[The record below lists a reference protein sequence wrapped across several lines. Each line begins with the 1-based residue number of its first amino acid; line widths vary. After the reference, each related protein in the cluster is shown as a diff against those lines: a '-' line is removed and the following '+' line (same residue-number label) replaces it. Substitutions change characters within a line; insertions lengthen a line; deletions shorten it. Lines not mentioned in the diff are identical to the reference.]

1 MAPNTTFDPLRKVI
15 IDLDVG
21 TDDAWA
27 LLLLLKCEKKFNMKV
42 EAITCT
48 HGNTDV
54 HNVALNVLR
63 ILSAVGRLDVPV
75 YKGANE
81 SLITPAPAKP
91 EHFHGIDGFG
101 DLNFETPDEK
111 LIRTEHAVNEL
122 YRRIL
127 EDSENVSLIFVGP
140 LTNLALCL
148 KMYPEVRNKIKD
160 LYIMGGNRHGVG
172 NTTRA
177 AEFNFWA
184 DPEAAHIVFNNVQCP
199 ITLFPW
205 ESCVSEHKTLSMDW
219 RMGVLGKTSNKAVQ
233 MLNEVES
240 KCYSEWMMWMPCD
253 AFVAA
258 AFVQPDIV
266 IHAENFHVDIELAG
280 TLTRGQMVLDHLKH
294 NKENSRIIDKINC
307 ELFKLLMLYA
317 ADHGVENEL

>member
-1 MAPNTTFDPLRKVI
+1 MSRNTSLDPVRKVI
-15 IDLDVG
+15 IDVDVG

-27 LLLLLKCEKKFNMKV
+27 LLLLLKCEKKFNIKV

-63 ILSAVGRLDVPV
+63 ILGAVDRLDVPV

-81 SLITPAPAKP
+81 SLITPAPAKK
-91 EHFHGIDGFG
+91 EHFHGMDGFG
-101 DLNFETPDEK
+101 DLNFEIPDEK
-111 LIRTEHAVNEL
+111 LIKTEHAVNEL

-127 EDSENVSLIFVGP
+127 GDCGNVSLIFVGP

-148 KMYPEVRNKIKD
+148 KMYPDARDKMKD

-172 NTTRA
+172 NTTKA

-205 ESCVSEHKTLSMDW
+205 ESCVSEHKAFTMDW
-219 RMGVLGKTSNKAVQ
+219 RLDVLGKTSNKAVR
-233 MLNEVES
+233 MLNEVER
-240 KCYSEWMMWMPCD
+240 KCYHEWMMWMPCD

-258 AFVQPDIV
+258 AFVQPNIV
-266 IHAENFHVDIELAG
+266 TRAENFHVDIELAG
-280 TLTRGQMVLDHLKH
+280 TLTRGQMVLDHLRH
-294 NKENSRIIDKINC
+294 NEENTRIIDKINC
-307 ELFKLLMLYA
+307 EQFRLLMLYT
-317 ADHGVENEL
+317 ADHEVENQL